1 MITGLTFL
9 GLGRKRSAAD
19 DLDTALAGAQVGLER
34 KRRQWLMWLAEER
47 RAPLVQRVEQSRLA
61 PGAAPGGPAAVAPGD
76 AQEAA
81 DAP

>member
-9 GLGRKRSAAD
+9 GLGRKRPAAD

-47 RAPLVQRVEQSRLA
+47 RAPLLQRVEQGRLA
-61 PGAAPGGPAAVAPGD
+61 PGTEPGVAAPAAGGEPEAVHAP
-76 AQEAA
+76 
-81 DAP
+81 